1 MPALGD
7 PALHPRDATPGA
19 ASAPAAPPVDRKLP
33 LARWARESVPS
44 ALQGMLTVGSRPGI
58 LSLGLGLPAPELFPA
73 ADLSAAAARVLAGD
87 PVALQYS
94 PPFAPLKRHVV
105 ELMARRGVQCSEEQV
120 FLTAGG
126 QQGMSLLTRLLL
138 DPGGTVLLERL
149 CYTGLRQAVEPL
161 RPRIL
166 SVPTDLDTGIDV
178 DAVEAHLAAGER
190 PAFIYAVTDGN
201 NPLAVSIS
209 TEKRARLVEL
219 ARTYGVPVLEDD
231 AYGFFQYVDDPAPPM
246 RALDDR
252 WVLYMGTFS
261 KIFAPAL
268 RAGWL
273 VVPPELVPRLGII
286 KEATDINTSV
296 FTHRVISSYIDQG
309 LLPAHLER
317 LRGEY
322 RARRDAMLQALAEH
336 FPAQAR
342 WRAPTA
348 GMFVWV
354 ELPEGV
360 DAGRLLTTAVETEQV
375 AFLPGNAFG
384 HGGDPFASNCVR
396 LNFSHSPPERLREGV
411 ARLGRVIARALDGP
425 PQGKAS

>member
-1 MPALGD
+1 MTAVP
-7 PALHPRDATPGA
+7 
-19 ASAPAAPPVDRKLP
+19 SAPSVHHELP
-33 LARWARESVPS
+33 LAQWARESVPS
-44 ALQGMLTVGSRPGI
+44 ALQSMLTVGSRPGI
-58 LSLGLGLPAPELFPA
+58 LSLALGLPAPELFPA
-73 ADLSAAAARVLAGD
+73 ADLSTAAARVLAGD

-105 ELMARRGVQCSEEQV
+105 ELMARRGVRCSEDQV

-166 SVPTDLDTGIDV
+166 SVGTDPDTGIDV

-190 PAFIYAVTDGN
+190 PAFIYVVTDGN
-201 NPLAVSIS
+201 NPLAVSVS
-209 TEKRARLVEL
+209 ADKRARLVEL
-219 ARTYGVPVLEDD
+219 ARAYGVPILEDD
-231 AYGFFQYVDDPAPPM
+231 AYGFFQYVDDPVPPM

-261 KIFAPAL
+261 KIFAPAM
-268 RAGWL
+268 RAGWV

-317 LRGEY
+317 LRSEY
-322 RARRDAMLQALAEH
+322 QARRDAMLQALAEH
-336 FPAQAR
+336 FPPQAR
-342 WRAPTA
+342 WRVPTA
-348 GMFVWV
+348 GVFVWV
-354 ELPEGV
+354 ELPEGA
-360 DAGRLLTTAVETEQV
+360 DAGRLLGVAVDTEQV

-384 HGGDPFASNCVR
+384 HGGDTFASNCMR
-396 LNFSHSPPERLREGV
+396 LNFSHASPERVREGV
-411 ARLGRVIARALDGP
+411 ARLGRVIARALDGSRN
-425 PQGKAS
+425 GRAS

>member
-1 MPALGD
+1 M
-7 PALHPRDATPGA
+7 TA
-19 ASAPAAPPVDRKLP
+19 AAPSAPPAPSVSAVPPAEHEIP

-44 ALQGMLTVGSRPGI
+44 ALQSMLTVGSRPGI

-73 ADLSAAAARVLAGD
+73 ADLADASARVLAGD

-105 ELMARRGVQCSEEQV
+105 ELMARRGVRCSEEQV

-166 SVPTDLDTGIDV
+166 SVGTDPDTGIDV

-190 PAFIYAVTDGN
+190 PAFIYVVTDGN
-201 NPLAVSIS
+201 NPLAVSVS
-209 TEKRARLVEL
+209 MEKRVRLVEL
-219 ARTYGVPVLEDD
+219 AREYGVPILEDD
-231 AYGFFQYVDDPAPPM
+231 AYGFFQYVDDPIPPM

-261 KIFAPAL
+261 KIFAPAM

-309 LLPAHLER
+309 LLPAHLEL
-317 LRGEY
+317 LRREY
-322 RARRDAMLQALAEH
+322 GARRDAMLEALAEH
-336 FPAQAR
+336 FPPQAR
-342 WRAPTA
+342 WRAPAA
-348 GMFVWV
+348 GVFVWV

-360 DAGRLLTTAVETEQV
+360 DAGHLLGVAVETEQV

-384 HGGDPFASNCVR
+384 HGGDTFASNCMR
-396 LNFSHSPPERLREGV
+396 LNFSHGSPERVREGV
-411 ARLGRVIARALDGP
+411 ARLGRVIARALDGSRN
-425 PQGKAS
+425 GRGS